1 MKLMHRGLD
10 QAGVD
15 VATAGVAPLA
25 EPHEALL
32 MMALYE
38 NHAR

>member
-1 MKLMHRGLD
+1 MHRGLD
-10 QAGVD
+10 QAGVN
-15 VATAGVAPLA
+15 VATAWAAPSA